1 MDAIEK
7 VGLMDIK
14 DTLIS
19 ELSGGQLQRVFLAKA
34 FAQDPEV
41 ILLDEPTNHLDLKYQ
56 IEILKHL
63 KSWAKT
69 KNRIIIGV
77 FHDLNLVNL
86 FSENVVLLSN
96 GKIVEKGNPKNVFL
110 ENNLQEVYNINI
122 KQFMI
127 NSLQK
132 WL

>member
-1 MDAIEK
+1 MEAIEK

-14 DTLIS
+14 DTVIS
-19 ELSGGQLQRVFLAKA
+19 ELSGGQLQRVFLAKI

-56 IEILKHL
+56 IEILEYL

-69 KNRIIIGV
+69 KNRIVIGV

-86 FSENVVLLSN
+86 FSENVILLN
-96 GKIVEKGNPKNVFL
+96 DGKILGKGNPKEVFL
-110 ENNLQEVYNINI
+110 EDVLQEVYNINI
-122 KQFMI
+122 KKFMI
-127 NSLQK
+127 NSLEK